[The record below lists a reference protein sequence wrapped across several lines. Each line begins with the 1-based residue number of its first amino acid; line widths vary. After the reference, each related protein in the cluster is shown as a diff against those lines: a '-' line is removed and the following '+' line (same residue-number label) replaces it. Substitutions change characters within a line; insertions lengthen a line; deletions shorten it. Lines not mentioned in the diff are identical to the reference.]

1 MHILFLTDNFP
12 PEVNAPASRTFD
24 HAREWVK
31 AGEKVTV
38 ITCAPNF
45 PDGRVYDGYRNKLW
59 QSEIVDGIRVIR
71 VWSFIAANDGFTKR
85 IIDYTSYMLTSFF
98 ASLFVSKVDVV
109 VGTSPQFFTVVSAWM
124 VAGFKRTPFVF
135 ELRDLWPDS
144 IRAVGAMRESRVLKS
159 LEKLE
164 LFLYRRADAIVSVT
178 HSFKSNLE
186 KRGIH
191 GKKIHVITN
200 GVNKEKFY
208 FVQKDRHLL
217 SELGLEGKFVAGY
230 IGTHGMAHYLENIL
244 EAASLIQNHEL
255 GQNIRFL
262 FLGGGATKSEIEL
275 LAGKMQLK
283 NIIFLDTVPKSEV
296 TRYWSILDIAII
308 NLRKNDVFKSVIPS
322 KMFEAMGMGIPILHA
337 VQGESAEIVSST
349 GAGIVVEPENSNF
362 LCAEL
367 LQLSQNLGILTKMSQ
382 NGQSASFAFDRKK
395 LADNMRVVLEGLT
408 R

>member
-1 MHILFLTDNFP
+1 MF
-12 PEVNAPASRTFD
+12 
-24 HAREWVK
+24 
-31 AGEKVTV
+31 
-38 ITCAPNF
+38 
-45 PDGRVYDGYRNKLW
+45 
-59 QSEIVDGIRVIR
+59 
-71 VWSFIAANDGFTKR
+71 
-85 IIDYTSYMLTSFF
+85 TSFF

-262 FLGGGATKSEIEL
+262 FLGGGALNQK
-275 LAGKMQLK
+275 
-283 NIIFLDTVPKSEV
+283 
-296 TRYWSILDIAII
+296 
-308 NLRKNDVFKSVIPS
+308 
-322 KMFEAMGMGIPILHA
+322 
-337 VQGESAEIVSST
+337 
-349 GAGIVVEPENSNF
+349 
-362 LCAEL
+362 
-367 LQLSQNLGILTKMSQ
+367 
-382 NGQSASFAFDRKK
+382 
-395 LADNMRVVLEGLT
+395 
-408 R
+408 